1 MKLEA
6 GGPMSAAKQALVTS
20 RAVAACDAQDGMT
33 DGVVDDP
40 RACTYDPTNDVEI
53 TRANCAD
60 DTCLTPGQAL
70 GVKKI
75 WGGAT
80 SASGRQLWPG
90 IERGADLGAFSGVFP
105 FPIPIEQARYWTYLD
120 PTWDWNTLTYQNY
133 ETFFNDN
140 ARVVGPVMA
149 TDNPDLSAFK
159 ARGGKLILY
168 HGWADQL
175 IMPQGT
181 VNYYNRVRQAVAN
194 ADEFSRLYMVPGM
207 AHCSGGAG
215 VDDFGQSSGG
225 RVPAEP
231 KTDMFRALMA
241 WSEKGVAPSSITG
254 SKLSGTTV
262 IRTRPLCP
270 YPQVARY
277 AGSGSTDDA
286 ANFRCVTP

>member
-1 MKLEA
+1 
-6 GGPMSAAKQALVTS
+6 
-20 RAVAACDAQDGMT
+20 
-33 DGVVDDP
+33 
-40 RACTYDPTNDVEI
+40 
-53 TRANCAD
+53 
-60 DTCLTPGQAL
+60 
-70 GVKKI
+70 
-75 WGGAT
+75 
-80 SASGRQLWPG
+80 
-90 IERGADLGAFSGVFP
+90 
-105 FPIPIEQARYWTYLD
+105 
-120 PTWDWNTLTYQNY
+120 
-133 ETFFNDN
+133 
-140 ARVVGPVMA
+140 MA